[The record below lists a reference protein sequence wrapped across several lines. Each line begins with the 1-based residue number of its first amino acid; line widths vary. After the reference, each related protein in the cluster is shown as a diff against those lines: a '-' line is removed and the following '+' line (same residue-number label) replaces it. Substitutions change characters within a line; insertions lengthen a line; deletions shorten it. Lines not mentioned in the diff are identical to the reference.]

1 MKNCKKKILCGF
13 LAGAVLFASGCGNK
27 DTQDQAKVQRYAWP
41 LGSSSPE
48 DTVTQI
54 YAEKFAEEVERLSGG
69 MMLISV
75 YPNSVLGGDRELLES
90 CKEGDIPF
98 VVQNTAPQVT
108 FMPDVAVFDM
118 PAVFETIDE
127 VREHVDNPDFLSM
140 MQQVYGDAGYVLLG
154 YADQGFRVMTTNRN
168 VQSISD
174 FKGQKIRTMEN
185 SYHMAY
191 WKALGASPTPMTFSE
206 VYIGLQQGTIDAQE
220 NPYEVIVSNKL
231 YEQQDYVVETN
242 HLPHLIS
249 LIVSDEFFEGLTGEQ
264 QEIIREA
271 AETAKEYAR
280 EQSDAGYV
288 LLGYADQ
295 GFRVMTTNRNVQS
308 ISDFKGQKIRTM
320 ENSYHMAYWKA
331 LGASPT
337 PMTFSEVYIGL
348 QQGTI
353 DAQENPYEVIVSN
366 KLYEQQDYVV
376 ETNHLP
382 HLISL
387 IVSDEFFEGL
397 TGEQQEIIREAAET
411 AKEYAREQSDE
422 RIASR
427 IQTIEESGTQIIS
440 LNDEMHEQIREL
452 CKPVYE
458 SIEKNVSEDL
468 VDAYLGD
475 MKGVI
480 E

>member
-1 MKNCKKKILCGF
+1 MNRKKIVSAMLIVTLTCG
-13 LAGAVLFASGCGNK
+13 LGLTACGGVQGSSSG
-27 DTQDQAKVQRYAWP
+27 TETAEVQRYAWP

-54 YAEKFAEEVERLSGG
+54 YAEKFAEEVERLSDGS
-69 MMLISV
+69 MKISV

-90 CKEGDIPF
+90 CKDGDIPF

-108 FMPDVAVFDM
+108 FMKDTAVFDM
-118 PAVFETIDE
+118 PALFETIDE
-127 VREHVDNPDFLSM
+127 VREHVDNAEFMEL
-140 MQQVYGDAGYVLLG
+140 MQQVYRDGGYELLG
-154 YADQGFRVMTTNRN
+154 YADQGFRVMTTNKKVEN
-168 VQSISD
+168 LSD

-249 LIVSDEFFEGLTGEQ
+249 LIVSDEFFEGLT
-264 QEIIREA
+264 
-271 AETAKEYAR
+271 
-280 EQSDAGYV
+280 D
-288 LLGYADQ
+288 
-295 GFRVMTTNRNVQS
+295 
-308 ISDFKGQKIRTM
+308 
-320 ENSYHMAYWKA
+320 
-331 LGASPT
+331 
-337 PMTFSEVYIGL
+337 
-348 QQGTI
+348 
-353 DAQENPYEVIVSN
+353 
-366 KLYEQQDYVV
+366 
-376 ETNHLP
+376 
-382 HLISL
+382 
-387 IVSDEFFEGL
+387 
-397 TGEQQEIIREAAET
+397 EQQEIIREAAET

-427 IQTIEESGTQIIS
+427 IQTIEESGTKIIS
-440 LNDEMHEQIREL
+440 LSDEMYSQIREL

-458 SIEKNVSEDL
+458 SIENNVSEDL
-468 VDAYLGD
+468 MDAYLGD
-475 MKGVI
+475 MKDVV